1 LIKTITGF
9 VLVILFAGL
18 YLYLEQS
25 GSSDNLFNQQS
36 IQQIINEYGQWGPML
51 IIILMS
57 GAIVMSPLPS
67 APIALASG
75 AAFGHT
81 WGTIY
86 ILIGAELGAIIAFS
100 MARLLGYEV
109 MKKRFGNRIKIKWLK
124 SENNLMLVV
133 GVSRLIP
140 FISFDVVSYAA
151 GLTSLGY
158 LRFALATL
166 LGIIPASFLLAHFG
180 SELVSGDLP
189 NMVITVLLLGGI
201 TAVPLVIGV
210 LVNKYKNSK
219 SHQSN
224 GI

>member
-1 LIKTITGF
+1 LIKTITGLVF
-9 VLVILFAGL
+9 VILFAGL

-25 GSSDNLFNQQS
+25 GSINTFLNQES
-36 IQQIINEYGQWGPML
+36 LQQIINNYGQWGPLL
-51 IIILMS
+51 IIIFMS

-100 MARLLGYEV
+100 MARMLGYDV
-109 MKKRFGNRIKIKWLK
+109 MKRRFGNRIKFKWLQ
-124 SENNLMLVV
+124 SDNNLMLAV
-133 GVSRLIP
+133 GISRLIP

-158 LRFALATL
+158 MRFAFATL

-180 SELVSGDLP
+180 SELVSSDLP
-189 NMVITVLLLGGI
+189 NMVITILLLGSITGI
-201 TAVPLVIGV
+201 PLILGV
-210 LVNKYKNSK
+210 LIKKYK
-219 SHQSN
+219 SN
-224 GI
+224 

>member
-1 LIKTITGF
+1 LIKTITGL

-25 GSSDNLFNQQS
+25 GSINTFFNQES
-36 IQQIINEYGQWGPML
+36 LQQIINNYGQWGPLL
-51 IIILMS
+51 IIIFMS

-100 MARLLGYEV
+100 MARMLGYDV
-109 MKKRFGNRIKIKWLK
+109 MKRRFGNRIKFKWLQ
-124 SENNLMLVV
+124 SDNNLMLAV
-133 GVSRLIP
+133 GISRLIP

-158 LRFALATL
+158 MRFAFATL

-180 SELVSGDLP
+180 SELVSSDLP
-189 NMVITVLLLGGI
+189 NMVITILLLGSITGI
-201 TAVPLVIGV
+201 PLILGV
-210 LVNKYKNSK
+210 LIKKYK
-219 SHQSN
+219 SN
-224 GI
+224 

>member
-1 LIKTITGF
+1 MIKTITGLVF
-9 VLVILFAGL
+9 VILFAGL

-25 GSSDNLFNQQS
+25 GSINTFLNQES
-36 IQQIINEYGQWGPML
+36 LQQIINNYGQWGPLL
-51 IIILMS
+51 IIIFMS

-100 MARLLGYEV
+100 MARMLGYDV
-109 MKKRFGNRIKIKWLK
+109 MKRRFGNRIKFKWLQ
-124 SENNLMLVV
+124 SDNNLMLAV
-133 GVSRLIP
+133 GISRLIP

-158 LRFALATL
+158 MRFAFATL

-180 SELVSGDLP
+180 SELVSSDLP
-189 NMVITVLLLGGI
+189 NMVITILLLGSITGI
-201 TAVPLVIGV
+201 PLILGV
-210 LVNKYKNSK
+210 LIKKYK
-219 SHQSN
+219 SN
-224 GI
+224 

>member
-1 LIKTITGF
+1 MIKTITGL

-25 GSSDNLFNQQS
+25 GSINTFFNQES
-36 IQQIINEYGQWGPML
+36 LQQIINNYGQWGPLL
-51 IIILMS
+51 IIIFMS

-100 MARLLGYEV
+100 MARMLGYDV
-109 MKKRFGNRIKIKWLK
+109 MKRRFGNRIKFKWLQ
-124 SENNLMLVV
+124 SDNNLMLAV
-133 GVSRLIP
+133 GISRLIP

-158 LRFALATL
+158 MRFAFATL

-180 SELVSGDLP
+180 SELVSSDLP
-189 NMVITVLLLGGI
+189 NMVITILLLGSITGI
-201 TAVPLVIGV
+201 PLILGV
-210 LVNKYKNSK
+210 LIKKYK
-219 SHQSN
+219 SN
-224 GI
+224 

>member
-9 VLVILFAGL
+9 LLVILFAGL

-25 GSSDNLFNQQS
+25 GSINTFFNQQS
-36 IQQIINEYGQWGPML
+36 LQQIINDFGQWGPLL
-51 IIILMS
+51 IITFMS

-86 ILIGAELGAIIAFS
+86 ILIGAEIGAIIAFS
-100 MARLLGYEV
+100 MARLLGYDV
-109 MKKRFGNRIKIKWLK
+109 MKKRFGDSIKIKWMQ
-124 SENNLMLVV
+124 SETNLMLVV

-180 SELVSGDLP
+180 SELVSSDLP
-189 NMVITVLLLGGI
+189 NMVITILLLGGMTGI
-201 TAVPLVIGV
+201 PLIIGV
-210 LVNKYKNSK
+210 IINKYKNSK
-219 SHQSN
+219 SH
-224 GI
+224 

>member
-1 LIKTITGF
+1 LIKIITGF

-18 YLYLEQS
+18 YFYLEQS

-36 IQQIINEYGQWGPML
+36 IQQIIMEYGQWGPIL
-51 IIILMS
+51 IIIFMS
-57 GAIVMSPLPS
+57 GAIIMSPLPS

-109 MKKRFGNRIKIKWLK
+109 MKKRFGDRIKITWLQ

-180 SELVSGDLP
+180 SELVSSDLP
-189 NMVITVLLLGGI
+189 NMALTILLLGGI
-201 TAVPLVIGV
+201 TGIPLAIS
-210 LVNKYKNSK
+210 LIIKK
-219 SHQSN
+219 SVKRKQ
-224 GI
+224 

>member
-1 LIKTITGF
+1 MIKTITGLVF
-9 VLVILFAGL
+9 VILFAGL

-25 GSSDNLFNQQS
+25 GSINTFFNQES
-36 IQQIINEYGQWGPML
+36 LQQIINNYGQWGPLL
-51 IIILMS
+51 IIIFMS

-100 MARLLGYEV
+100 MARMLGYDV
-109 MKKRFGNRIKIKWLK
+109 MKRRFGNRIKFKWLQ
-124 SENNLMLVV
+124 SDNNLMLAV
-133 GVSRLIP
+133 GISRLIP

-158 LRFALATL
+158 MRFAFATL

-180 SELVSGDLP
+180 SELVSSDLP
-189 NMVITVLLLGGI
+189 NMVITILLLGSITGI
-201 TAVPLVIGV
+201 PLILGV
-210 LVNKYKNSK
+210 LIKKYK
-219 SHQSN
+219 SN
-224 GI
+224 

>member
-9 VLVILFAGL
+9 VLVVVFAGL

-25 GSSDNLFNQQS
+25 GSINTFFNQQS
-36 IQQIINEYGQWGPML
+36 LQQIIDDYGQWGPLL
-51 IIILMS
+51 IIIFMS

-100 MARLLGYEV
+100 MARMLGYDV
-109 MKKRFGNRIKIKWLK
+109 MRRRFGDRIKFKWLQ

-140 FISFDVVSYAA
+140 FISFDIVSYAA

-180 SELVSGDLP
+180 SELVSSDLP
-189 NMVITVLLLGGI
+189 NMIITVLLLGGI

-210 LVNKYKNSK
+210 LVNKYKNSN
-219 SHQSN
+219 SH
-224 GI
+224 

>member
-1 LIKTITGF
+1 MIKTITGF
-9 VLVILFAGL
+9 LLVILFAGL

-25 GSSDNLFNQQS
+25 GSINTFFNQQS
-36 IQQIINEYGQWGPML
+36 LQQIINDFGQWGPLL
-51 IIILMS
+51 IITFMS

-86 ILIGAELGAIIAFS
+86 ILIGAEIGAIIAFS
-100 MARLLGYEV
+100 MARLLGYDV
-109 MKKRFGNRIKIKWLK
+109 MKKRFGDSIKIKWMQ
-124 SENNLMLVV
+124 SETNLMLVV

-180 SELVSGDLP
+180 SELVSSDLP
-189 NMVITVLLLGGI
+189 NMVITILLLGGMTGI
-201 TAVPLVIGV
+201 PLIIGV
-210 LVNKYKNSK
+210 IINKYKNSK
-219 SHQSN
+219 SH
-224 GI
+224 